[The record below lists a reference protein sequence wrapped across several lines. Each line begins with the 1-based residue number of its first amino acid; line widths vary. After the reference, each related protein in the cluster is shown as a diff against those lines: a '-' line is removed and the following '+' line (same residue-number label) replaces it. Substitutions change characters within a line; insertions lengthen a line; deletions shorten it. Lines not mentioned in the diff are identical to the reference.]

1 MRSNGDRRHQ
11 EAVCRWA
18 GLTVVTDLSEGFWHG
33 ASGEGDRTFYDS
45 IVDFAMRVLIRFVQ
59 CWAGS
64 IERPLANHG

>member
-1 MRSNGDRRHQ
+1 MGRVGK
-11 EAVCRWA
+11 AIA
-18 GLTVVTDLSEGFWHG
+18 L
-33 ASGEGDRTFYDS
+33 FYDS